1 MLSLAGPKGLR
12 LALGVLMAGVTAV
25 VAFNLRRSPAVPDA
39 QPSGTPG
46 EAGPKQRIEGFEYR
60 GYKGDRET
68 YVLRARRYEGQ
79 EQDQLKLGGVDMDF
93 NYMSRGTPGTGH
105 IKSDDGSYTPAQ
117 QRAVFRGHVVL
128 TTQDGLEL
136 TTESLIY
143 RGDRSLAR
151 TDEYVEFKRQQLSGS
166 SQGMEY
172 HAEEGWLELQS
183 QAYLRIEGDA
193 GHAATEIRG
202 GRARVERG
210 DEEMRFADAV
220 QVTRGRDTLTSDRLL
235 LGFSWD
241 EQRISRVQA
250 VDNVR
255 LDMAAGEALPGTT
268 GPTAPRGPRLLE
280 CARLELSF
288 RPDRKMERALAVGE
302 ARLTAMPAAG
312 EPAEKRILWADA
324 LTFLFD
330 EQERLERIV
339 GQKGS
344 GFDAQPLGAEKGPPR
359 SVRCQTFTA
368 RVAPETGEVRA
379 IEFRQDVVFEQ
390 GSREARSERARYDGG
405 EDKLYLVGD
414 PRLADRDD
422 GSQLTAKSVE
432 IGTQSGDI
440 SARGQ
445 VEHLLQREGTQRSG
459 GLLASG
465 EGATRVSSRL
475 FDYEERSRTAWYR
488 DKAVLRSGQ
497 DVVQAPDIRIREE
510 SAGRRKLEASG
521 GVVSTL
527 HPRATAEQPEQ
538 APVDAQAREMTYD
551 EASQQ
556 VVYTGDVTLT
566 QKDVVTV
573 SPVATLALTPDGSG
587 LLSVVAGEPVEVRQ
601 GNRTAAGAR
610 VTYNPSSESMVLVGE
625 KVVLRDP
632 GREVSG
638 RSLTFHLGDDRIL
651 IDGREEGRVETVF
664 PSKPPKP

>member
-1 MLSLAGPKGLR
+1 MLSPGGPRRLR
-12 LALGVLMAGVTAV
+12 LALGALMAGVAAL
-25 VAFNLRRSPAVPDA
+25 VAFNLRRTPPAAPQASPA
-39 QPSGTPG
+39 PG
-46 EAGPKQRIEGFEYR
+46 ESGPKQRIEGFEYR

-68 YVLRARRYEGQ
+68 YVLRAQRYEGQ
-79 EQDQLKLGGVDMDF
+79 EQDQLRLGGVDMDF
-93 NYMSRGTPGTGH
+93 NYMSRGSPGTGH
-105 IKSDDGSYTPAQ
+105 IRSDEGTYTPDQ

-151 TDEYVEFKRQQLSGS
+151 SDEYVEFRRKQLSGS

-172 HAEEGWLELQS
+172 QAEAGWLELHS
-183 QAYLRIEGDA
+183 QAYLRIEGDES
-193 GHAATEIRG
+193 HAATEIQG

-210 DEEMRFADAV
+210 DEEMRFADSV
-220 QVTRGRDTLTSDRLL
+220 KVTRGRDTLTADRLV

-241 EQRISRVQA
+241 EQRVSRVQA
-250 VDNVR
+250 VDKVR
-255 LDMAAGEALPGTT
+255 FDMAAGEALPGTT

-288 RPDRKMERALAVGE
+288 RPDRSLERALAVGQ
-302 ARLTAMPAAG
+302 ARLTALPAAG

-344 GFDAQPLGAEKGPPR
+344 GFDAVPLDPASGPAR
-359 SVRCQTFTA
+359 SVRCQTFTGH
-368 RVAPETGEVRA
+368 VAPETGEVRG

-390 GSREARSERARYDGG
+390 GSRQARSQRARYDGV
-405 EDKLYLVGD
+405 ERRLYLQGE
-414 PRLADRDD
+414 PRLADRDE
-422 GSQLTAKSVE
+422 GSQLTAKS
-432 IGTQSGDI
+432 IDLGTESGDI
-440 SARGQ
+440 AARGQ
-445 VEHLLQREGTQRSG
+445 VEHLLQGGGSGRRG
-459 GLLASG
+459 GLLGSG
-465 EGATRVSSRL
+465 EGATQVSSRL
-475 FDYEERSRTAWYR
+475 FDYEARSRTAWYR
-488 DKAVLRSGQ
+488 DKAVLKSGQ

-510 SAGRRKLEASG
+510 GTGRRRLIATG
-521 GVVSTL
+521 GVVSNL
-527 HPRATAEQPEQ
+527 HPRGAADQPAQ
-538 APVDAQAREMTYD
+538 GPVDARAREMTYD

-556 VVYTGDVTLT
+556 LVYSGDVTLT

-587 LLSVVAGEPVEVRQ
+587 LLSLVAGEPVEVRQ
-601 GNRTAAGAR
+601 GNRTAAGTR
-610 VTYNPSSESMVLVGE
+610 VTYNPSSQSMVLVGE

-664 PSKPPKP
+664 PKRPPKP

>member
-1 MLSLAGPKGLR
+1 VNLAGPRGLR
-12 LALGVLMAGVTAV
+12 LALGVVMAAVTAV
-25 VAFNLRRSPAVPDA
+25 VAFNLRRSPPAPET
-39 QPSGTPG
+39 QPTGAPG
-46 EAGPKQRIEGFEYR
+46 DAGPKQRIEGFEYR

-79 EQDQLKLGGVDMDF
+79 EQDQLKLGDVDMDF
-93 NYMSRGTPGTGH
+93 NYVSRGAPGTGH
-105 IKSDDGSYTPAQ
+105 IRSDDGSYNPGQ

-151 TDEYVEFKRQQLSGS
+151 SDEYVEFKRQQLSGS

-172 HAEEGWLELQS
+172 HAEEGWIEMQS
-183 QAYLRIEGDA
+183 QAYLRIEGQ
-193 GHAATEIRG
+193 GGSAATEIRG

-255 LDMAAGEALPGTT
+255 LEMAPGDALPGTT
-268 GPTAPRGPRLLE
+268 GPTAPRGPRVLE
-280 CARLELSF
+280 CARLELTF
-288 RPDRKMERALAVGE
+288 RPDRRMERALAVGE
-302 ARLTAMPAAG
+302 ARLTAVPAPG
-312 EPAEKRILWADA
+312 EPPEKRILWADA

-344 GFDAQPLGAEKGPPR
+344 GFDALPLTPGTGTPR

-368 RVAPETGEVRA
+368 HVAPESGEIRG

-390 GSREARSERARYDGG
+390 GSREARADRARYDGG
-405 EDKLYLVGD
+405 EDKLYLSGD
-414 PRLADRDD
+414 PRLADNDE
-422 GSQLTAKSVE
+422 GSELTAKNVD
-432 IGTQSGDI
+432 IGTESGNI

-445 VEHLLQREGTQRSG
+445 VEHLLQREGTQRRG
-459 GLLASG
+459 GLLGSG
-465 EGATRVSSRL
+465 EGETRVTSRL
-475 FDYEERSRTAWYR
+475 FDYEERSKTARYR
-488 DKAVLRSGQ
+488 DKAVLSSGK
-497 DVVQAPDIRIREE
+497 DVVQAPDIRIVEE
-510 SAGRRKLEASG
+510 SAGRRKLAASG

-527 HPRATAEQPEQ
+527 HPRATADQPEQ
-538 APVDAQAREMTYD
+538 APVDARASEMTYD

-587 LLSVVAGEPVEVRQ
+587 LLSVVAGEPVELRQ

-625 KVVLRDP
+625 RVVLRDP
-632 GREVSG
+632 GHEVSG

-651 IDGREEGRVETVF
+651 IDGREEGRVETVL
-664 PSKPPKP
+664 PTKPPKP